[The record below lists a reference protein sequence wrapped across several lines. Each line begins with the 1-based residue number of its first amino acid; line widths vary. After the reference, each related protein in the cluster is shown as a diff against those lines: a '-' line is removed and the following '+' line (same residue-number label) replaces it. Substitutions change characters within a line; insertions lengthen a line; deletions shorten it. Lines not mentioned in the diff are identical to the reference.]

1 MASPIT
7 FKRSPS
13 RSQQRVSL
21 TGSSQTFESLRRQRS
36 KYLDNKFWRP
46 YRNSTALAEQVY
58 DLTHP
63 DAVTFAELEREAD
76 LAGVSEPY

>member
-21 TGSSQTFESLRRQRS
+21 TGSSQTFESLRRRS

-46 YRNSTALAEQVY
+46 YRNSAALAEQVY